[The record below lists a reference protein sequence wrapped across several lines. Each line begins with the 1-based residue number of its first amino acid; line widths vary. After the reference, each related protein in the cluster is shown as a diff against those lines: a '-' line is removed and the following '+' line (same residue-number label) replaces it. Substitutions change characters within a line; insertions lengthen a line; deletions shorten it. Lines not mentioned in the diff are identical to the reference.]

1 MKIGNSLLKEMI
13 MNLPKVLAEDFNAVV
28 QAEHQ
33 LAAAHLQ
40 LDLKTIEH
48 LLHQDY
54 VIVQPGGKVETKAEV
69 LASYHTDTRHW
80 DTAQVDQLDIR
91 LYGDTARVVGR
102 WRASGQ
108 HGTERFDYAARFLS
122 IWIKQAGRW
131 QNLGYQS
138 TDIES

>member
-1 MKIGNSLLKEMI
+1 
-13 MNLPKVLAEDFNAVV
+13 MNLHKAVADDFNAVV
-28 QAEHQ
+28 LAEHQ

-48 LLHQDY
+48 LLHPDY

-69 LASYHTDTRHW
+69 IASYNTGTRHW

-91 LYGDTARVVGR
+91 LYGDTAMVVGR

-108 HGTERFDYAARFLS
+108 HATERFTYVARFLS
-122 IWIKQAGRW
+122 IWLKQEGRW
-131 QNLGYQS
+131 QNIAYQS
-138 TDIES
+138 TEIES

>member
-1 MKIGNSLLKEMI
+1 
-13 MNLPKVLAEDFNAVV
+13 MNLPKALANDFNAVV

-48 LLHQDY
+48 LLHPDY
-54 VIVQPGGKVETKAEV
+54 VIIQPSGKVETKTEV
-69 LASYHTDTRHW
+69 LASYHTGTRHW

-91 LYGDTARVVGR
+91 LYGDTAIAVGR
-102 WRASGQ
+102 WLASGQ

-122 IWIKQAGRW
+122 IWVKQGGRW
-131 QNLGYQS
+131 QNIAYQS
-138 TDIES
+138 TEIES